1 LADTLV
7 IIPTYNEKENITAII
22 NAVLGLG
29 VDFNVLVVDDGSP
42 DGTADLVDS
51 MILSF
56 PERIFILKRKGKA
69 GLGTAYIAGFH
80 WALDKHYDFICE
92 MDADFSHPP
101 ADLVQLRNAC
111 LLQGAEVAVGS
122 RYTKGGKVQNWPYD
136 RIFISP
142 TPAQNNV
149 YRLIYNGRPDLITND
164 NQTNILTDYYPDL
177 LFYAAFLEA
186 LIYLKD
192 DQRMPVYTKLYQ
204 ESLTSANNL
213 TKDRYIDR
221 SVKRDIG

>member
-1 LADTLV
+1 MNYNTLV
-7 IIPTYNEKENITAII
+7 DQIIAYANRGGSIEFAAAIPYFIEMGQQKIWKELNTTGFQKTTQLKKFQVNNATIEK
-22 NAVLGLG
+22 
-29 VDFNVLVVDDGSP
+29 
-42 DGTADLVDS
+42 
-51 MILSF
+51 
-56 PERIFILKRKGKA
+56 
-69 GLGTAYIAGFH
+69 
-80 WALDKHYDFICE
+80 
-92 MDADFSHPP
+92 P
-101 ADLVQLRNAC
+101 ADWQ
-111 LLQGAEVAVGS
+111 ETISIIYGS
-122 RYTKGGKVQNWPYD
+122 ADNFFINNVVLFPRSYEFCINYWPNVNLSDAANPPLFYSD
-136 RIFISP
+136 YQPGQENVSPYKYYLIVP
-142 TPAQNNV
+142 TPDKE
-149 YRLIYNGRPDLITND
+149 YNYQITYIGRPNLITNE

>member
-1 LADTLV
+1 MNYDTLTAQ
-7 IIPTYNEKENITAII
+7 IIAYANRGGSIEFAASIPYFIEMGQQKIWKELNTTGFQKTTQLKKFQVNNATIEK
-22 NAVLGLG
+22 
-29 VDFNVLVVDDGSP
+29 
-42 DGTADLVDS
+42 
-51 MILSF
+51 
-56 PERIFILKRKGKA
+56 
-69 GLGTAYIAGFH
+69 
-80 WALDKHYDFICE
+80 
-92 MDADFSHPP
+92 P
-101 ADLVQLRNAC
+101 ADWQ
-111 LLQGAEVAVGS
+111 ETISIIYGS
-122 RYTKGGKVQNWPYD
+122 ADNFFINNVVLFPRSYEFCINYWPNVNSSDPANPPLFYSD
-136 RIFISP
+136 YQPGQENVSPYKYYLIVP
-142 TPAQNNV
+142 TPDKE
-149 YRLIYNGRPDLITND
+149 YNYQITYIGRPNLITNE

>member
-1 LADTLV
+1 MNYTTLFNQIIAYANRGGSIEFAASIPYFIEMGQQKIWKELNTTGFQKAFDGQFQANNANISKPPDWQETISLSYGTPESLFTNNVILFPRSYEFCTNYWPNVDTATIDNPPLFYADK
-7 IIPTYNEKENITAII
+7 IQPN
-22 NAVLGLG
+22 
-29 VDFNVLVVDDGSP
+29 
-42 DGTADLVDS
+42 
-51 MILSF
+51 
-56 PERIFILKRKGKA
+56 
-69 GLGTAYIAGFH
+69 
-80 WALDKHYDFICE
+80 
-92 MDADFSHPP
+92 
-101 ADLVQLRNAC
+101 
-111 LLQGAEVAVGS
+111 
-122 RYTKGGKVQNWPYD
+122 TKPYD

>member
-1 LADTLV
+1 MNYTTLFNQIIAYANRGGSIEFAASIPYFIEMGQQKIWKELNTTGFQKAFDGSFQANNANIPKPSDWQKTISLSYGTPKSLFTNNVILFPRSYEFCINYWPNADTVSIDNPPLF
-7 IIPTYNEKENITAII
+7 Y
-22 NAVLGLG
+22 
-29 VDFNVLVVDDGSP
+29 
-42 DGTADLVDS
+42 ADK
-51 MILSF
+51 IQ
-56 PERIFILKRKGKA
+56 PKIK
-69 GLGTAYIAGFH
+69 
-80 WALDKHYDFICE
+80 
-92 MDADFSHPP
+92 
-101 ADLVQLRNAC
+101 
-111 LLQGAEVAVGS
+111 
-122 RYTKGGKVQNWPYD
+122 PYD
-136 RIFISP
+136 GIYISP

>member
-1 LADTLV
+1 MNYNTLV
-7 IIPTYNEKENITAII
+7 NQIIAYANRGGSIEFAASIPYFIEMGQQKIWKELNTLGFQKTTQLKKFQVNNATIEK
-22 NAVLGLG
+22 
-29 VDFNVLVVDDGSP
+29 
-42 DGTADLVDS
+42 
-51 MILSF
+51 
-56 PERIFILKRKGKA
+56 
-69 GLGTAYIAGFH
+69 
-80 WALDKHYDFICE
+80 
-92 MDADFSHPP
+92 P
-101 ADLVQLRNAC
+101 ADWQ
-111 LLQGAEVAVGS
+111 ETISIIYGS
-122 RYTKGGKVQNWPYD
+122 EDNFFINNVVLFPRSYEFCINYWPNVNSSDPANPPLFYSD
-136 RIFISP
+136 YQPGQENVSPYKYYLIVP
-142 TPAQNNV
+142 TPDKA
-149 YRLIYNGRPDLITND
+149 YNYQITYIGRPNLITNE

>member
-1 LADTLV
+1 MNYNTLV
-7 IIPTYNEKENITAII
+7 NQIIAYANRGGSIEFAASIPYFIEMGQQKIWKELNTTGFQKTTQLKKFQVNNATIEK
-22 NAVLGLG
+22 
-29 VDFNVLVVDDGSP
+29 
-42 DGTADLVDS
+42 
-51 MILSF
+51 
-56 PERIFILKRKGKA
+56 
-69 GLGTAYIAGFH
+69 
-80 WALDKHYDFICE
+80 
-92 MDADFSHPP
+92 P
-101 ADLVQLRNAC
+101 ADWQ
-111 LLQGAEVAVGS
+111 ETISIIYGS
-122 RYTKGGKVQNWPYD
+122 EDNFFINNVVLFPRSYEFCINYWPKVNSSDPANPPLFYSDYQPGQENVSPYKYYL
-136 RIFISP
+136 IVP
-142 TPAQNNV
+142 TPDKA
-149 YRLIYNGRPDLITND
+149 YNYQITYIGRPNLITND